1 MNRQLDKVANPD
13 AQQHN
18 VAAFFRRSPRAV
30 RIRSRPILL
39 SPVPAIKGKLVNSF
53 RGTLARPPIAPLAKI
68 PIYAQHTDREG
79 LRTAC
84 RFNSELM
91 DYLRTFI
98 KPGISTNEIDHLAYD
113 YTVRA
118 GHTPACLGYN
128 GYPKTVC
135 TSVNDVVCHGIP
147 SDTVL
152 EDGDIVNVDL
162 TTIVNCWHGDQSETF
177 LIGNVSPESRR
188 LVQAAFDALWVGIRA
203 IKPFG
208 RVIDIGRA
216 IYRFAKEQGYEV
228 VREFQGHGLGRA
240 FHQEPGIPHFPD
252 LQSGKAVIRPGTCF
266 TIEPMLNIGT
276 WKTEIDKSDGWTV
289 RTQDRRLSAQFEH
302 AVLMTEKGPEVL
314 TLTQFGPREGH
325 RF

>member
-1 MNRQLDKVANPD
+1 MT
-13 AQQHN
+13 
-18 VAAFFRRSPRAV
+18 SY
-30 RIRSRPILL
+30 
-39 SPVPAIKGKLVNSF
+39 
-53 RGTLARPPIAPLAKI
+53 RGTMVRPVVGPLAKI
-68 PIYAQHTDREG
+68 PIYANLVDREA
-79 LRTAC
+79 LRAAC

-91 DYLRTFI
+91 DYLRPFI
-98 KPGISTNEIDHLAYD
+98 KPGVTTGEIDQRTYN
-113 YTVRA
+113 YTIEN

-135 TSVNDVVCHGIP
+135 TSVNEVVCHGIP
-147 SDTVL
+147 GDYVL
-152 EDGDIVNVDL
+152 REGDIVNVDL
-162 TTIVNCWHGDQSETF
+162 TTIVRGWHGDQSETF
-177 LIGNVSPESRR
+177 LIGEVSPHAKRI
-188 LVQAAFDALWVGIRA
+188 VQAAFDALWIGIRA

-216 IYRFAKEQGYEV
+216 IYRFAKDQGYEI

-266 TIEPMLNIGT
+266 TIEPMLNEGT
-276 WKTEIDKSDGWTV
+276 WKTEVDTADGWTV

-302 AVLMTEKGPEVL
+302 AILMTEKGPEIL
-314 TLTQFGPREGH
+314 TLTKDGPQEGH